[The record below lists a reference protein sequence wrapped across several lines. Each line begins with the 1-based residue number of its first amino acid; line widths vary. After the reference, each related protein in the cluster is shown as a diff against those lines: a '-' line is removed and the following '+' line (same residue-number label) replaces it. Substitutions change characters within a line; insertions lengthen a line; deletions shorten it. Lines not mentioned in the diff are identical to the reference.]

1 MLSEQQQDEIKKLF
15 LTKLRV
21 YTAEPSKISKDMA
34 AVATDKLGNE
44 AQHQPLAAALGT
56 TWQKIQKLTLAL
68 ELAHQ
73 QTITCDTLVMTNQNI
88 AEIND
93 LLQAFKSELPAVLFK
108 DHTQRVTDDP
118 WWRINKN
125 ATHLYDAIKVDESF
139 YKTYESEIKLLGSAS
154 AASLCLLGL
163 YAISVAVVKATSG
176 GNAPSP
182 HI

>member
-15 LTKLRV
+15 LTKLII
-21 YTAEPSKISKDMA
+21 YTAKPSKISSDMA
-34 AVATDKLGNE
+34 AVAADKWGDE
-44 AQHQPLAAALGT
+44 TQHQPLATALGT
-56 TWQKIQKLTLAL
+56 TWRKVQQLTLAL

-73 QTITCDTLVMTNQNI
+73 QTITCDTLEIKDENI
-88 AEIND
+88 VDIND
-93 LLQAFKSELPAVLFK
+93 LLQAFKSELPTLLFK

-125 ATHLYDAIKVDESF
+125 ANHLYNSIEVDESF
-139 YKTYESEIKLLGSAS
+139 YKKYESEIKLLGGAS

-182 HI
+182 HM